1 MRIINN
7 FRWIMRYRFNT
18 SVPMAQRTFK
28 HTSFSISIALIA
40 LFILIVVI
48 NISSAAT
55 STTSTYR
62 TSDIAVKKQFSS
74 NNNNTKTN
82 SNNIQQQHRNK
93 HKHHHHNHHNHQRFH
108 HHQKANRVKKS
119 GNGASI
125 LTSHRI
131 APEIPLHALR
141 ERKPNI
147 ILILTDDQD
156 VELGKCYNNFIF
168 FFYDFNDIFNVRW
181 HLNHKF
187 ISHSMYFIH
196 ICVYV

>member
-18 SVPMAQRTFK
+18 SPPMAQRTLK

-48 NISSAAT
+48 NVSSAAT
-55 STTSTYR
+55 PTTSTYR

-74 NNNNTKTN
+74 NNNNNTKTN

-168 FFYDFNDIFNVRW
+168 FST
-181 HLNHKF
+181 
-187 ISHSMYFIH
+187 ISTIYLTFDGI
-196 ICVYV
+196 